1 MSTKQKFC
9 EHCRDFVYTITYRQH
24 LVHNCAV
31 LLPPPAKKCK
41 HCQDFIYTRT
51 CRQHLVHNCAVLFP
65 PPAKKCKLDGVK
77 NQVPFSVPFC
87 FRSCSCPLQGGVSYL
102 RLDCIFH
109 VVMVHSA
116 LHVHITVLHQLLSIL
131 KCEYLQM
138 HNSFKIIKLSVVQ
151 VHVRMS
157 LMCSIL
163 DEWSAQLVHTSN
175 TTSSVLWGKSASM
188 VILS

>member
-77 NQVPFSVPFC
+77 NQVPFSVPLC

-102 RLDCIFH
+102 RLDCIFLCCH
-109 VVMVHSA
+109 GPLSTTCTYNS
-116 LHVHITVLHQLLSIL
+116 ITPTAINFEVLIPYE
-131 KCEYLQM
+131 K
-138 HNSFKIIKLSVVQ
+138 
-151 VHVRMS
+151 
-157 LMCSIL
+157 MCA
-163 DEWSAQLVHTSN
+163 E
-175 TTSSVLWGKSASM
+175 
-188 VILS
+188 